1 MVPLALEH
9 WTAAKGQICA
19 LQLEPQQVD
28 LHHADDVV
36 EQKLLEGSKLEE
48 DGSMEDSRGW
58 APL

>member
-1 MVPLALEH
+1 M
-9 WTAAKGQICA
+9 
-19 LQLEPQQVD
+19 D